1 MTGFAARIR
10 RATMVEHREAET
22 RTFISRLMAGTIPV
36 AGFAELTAQYLVIYR
51 ELEAA
56 AAAMRDDPVA
66 GPFAD
71 PALFRVPALEA
82 DLAHLYGAG
91 WESAINPVEPTRRYA
106 QRLRETCRTSPAH
119 FVAHHYVRYLGDLS
133 GGQLIARTLS
143 EKYGLPAAATN
154 FYRFDEIPDAKAYKT
169 AYRQRLDGLDL
180 PADQLEAVLAE
191 AQLAF
196 GFNGAIFQEL
206 GTTWPEDASVAA

>member
-36 AGFAELTAQYLVIYR
+36 AGFASLTAQYLVIYR

-56 AAAMRDDPVA
+56 AEAMRNDPVA

-71 PALFRVPALEA
+71 PALNRVPSLES
-82 DLAHLYGAG
+82 DLAALYGPG
-91 WESAINPVEPTRRYA
+91 WESEIVPAEATKRYA
-106 QRLRETCRTSPAH
+106 ERLRETCRTSPAH

-133 GGQLIARTLS
+133 GGQLIGRTLS
-143 EKYGLPAAATN
+143 EKYGLAPASTS
-154 FYRFDEIPDAKAYKT
+154 FYRFDAIPDAKAYKT
-169 AYRQRLDGLDL
+169 AYRQRLDNLDL
-180 PADQLEAVLAE
+180 PEPDLETVLAE
-191 AQLAF
+191 ARRAF
-196 GFNGAIFQEL
+196 AHNGAIFTEL
-206 GTTWPEDASVAA
+206 GTTWPEDIPAAA

>member
-36 AGFAELTAQYLVIYR
+36 AGFTELTAQYLVIYR

-56 AAAMRDDPVA
+56 AQAMRDDPVA
-66 GPFAD
+66 GAFAD

-82 DLAHLYGAG
+82 DLAHLHGAG
-91 WESAINPVEPTRRYA
+91 WESEVVPVEATQRYA
-106 QRLRETCRTSPAH
+106 RRLREKCRTSPAH

-133 GGQLIARTLS
+133 GGQLIARTLA
-143 EKYGLPAAATN
+143 EKYGLPAAATH
-154 FYRFDEIPDAKAYKT
+154 FYRFDQIPDAKAYKT
-169 AYRQRLDGLDL
+169 AYRQRLDALDL
-180 PADQLEAVLAE
+180 PEEQLEVVLAE

-196 GFNGAIFQEL
+196 GFNGAIFTQL
-206 GTTWPEDASVAA
+206 GTAWPEDIPAAA

>member
-1 MTGFAARIR
+1 MSGFAARIR

-36 AGFAELTAQYLVIYR
+36 AGFASLTAQYLVIYR

-56 AAAMRDDPVA
+56 AEAMRNDPVA

-71 PALFRVPALEA
+71 PALNRVPALES
-82 DLAHLYGAG
+82 DLAALFGPA
-91 WESAINPVEPTRRYA
+91 WESEVVPVEATKRYA
-106 QRLRETCRTSPAH
+106 QRLREKCRTSPAH

-133 GGQLIARTLS
+133 GGQLIGRVLA
-143 EKYGLPAAATN
+143 EKYGLDRASTS

-169 AYRQRLDGLDL
+169 SYRQRLDGLDL
-180 PADQLEAVLAE
+180 PEEQLETVLAE
-191 AQLAF
+191 ASLAF
-196 GFNGAIFQEL
+196 GFNGAIFTEL
-206 GTTWPEDASVAA
+206 GVAWPEDVATAA

>member
-10 RATMVEHREAET
+10 RATMVEHREAEN
-22 RTFISRLMAGTIPV
+22 RTFISRLMAGKVPL

-56 AAAMRDDPVA
+56 AAEMRDDAVA

-82 DLAHLYGAG
+82 DLAHLYGAD
-91 WESAINPVEPTRRYA
+91 WRDTVPTLASTERYA
-106 QRLRETCRTSPAH
+106 QRLREQCRTSPAH

-133 GGQLIARTLS
+133 GGQLIGRTLT
-143 EKYGLPAAATN
+143 EKYGLGPAGTA
-154 FYRFDEIPDAKAYKT
+154 FYRFEEIGDPRAYKT
-169 AYRQRLDGLDL
+169 AYRRKLDALDL
-180 PADQLEAVLAE
+180 PEAQLAVTVAE

-206 GTTWPEDASVAA
+206 GAAYPDDLVSAA